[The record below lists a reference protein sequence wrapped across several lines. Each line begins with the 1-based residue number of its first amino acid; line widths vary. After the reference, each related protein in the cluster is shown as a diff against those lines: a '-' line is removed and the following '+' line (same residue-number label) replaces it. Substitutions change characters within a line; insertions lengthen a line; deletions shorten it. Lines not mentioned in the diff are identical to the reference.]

1 MEEESI
7 IDDKNKIVMK
17 LLHYFITEKNYNP
30 IILQGVEN
38 EIWLENLSEDYKVV
52 RIVSGHIHNDEQYDF
67 DKFKTKRILKKIK
80 KKTLSLN
87 MNVFSFFL
95 NISDNVTENLT
106 ENNNSLGVKINDEKD
121 LKKNETIKKVFPD
134 LSKKTEF
141 TEDGMELFA
150 KITSDINIHNQKDA
164 DRMENLFREKLP
176 LITNVIICLNVLIY
190 LFGALTG
197 NLDKMIS
204 MFCVDAAAIRKG
216 EIYRLFTAM
225 FIHENIFHLL
235 INCYIIYSVGS
246 QLESFL
252 GKIKYLIIYLFGG
265 LVAALFSM
273 SFLKTGYTSLGT
285 DGVMFAIMGSL
296 IYFGYHYRVYLGNVI
311 RNQIIPFVILS
322 ILLSILLGGIDIYA
336 YIGGLLGGLVITIAL
351 GVKDKTTT
359 FEKVNGWIVSLL
371 FLAFLTYIAFIY
383 TA

>member
-1 MEEESI
+1 MS
-7 IDDKNKIVMK
+7 
-17 LLHYFITEKNYNP
+17 EK
-30 IILQGVEN
+30 
-38 EIWLENLSEDYKVV
+38 D
-52 RIVSGHIHNDEQYDF
+52 
-67 DKFKTKRILKKIK
+67 LKKIK

-273 SFLKTGYTSLGT
+273 SF
-285 DGVMFAIMGSL
+285 
-296 IYFGYHYRVYLGNVI
+296 
-311 RNQIIPFVILS
+311 
-322 ILLSILLGGIDIYA
+322 
-336 YIGGLLGGLVITIAL
+336 
-351 GVKDKTTT
+351 
-359 FEKVNGWIVSLL
+359 
-371 FLAFLTYIAFIY
+371 
-383 TA
+383 

>member
-7 IDDKNKIVMK
+7 LDVKNKIVMK

-235 INCYIIYSVGS
+235 INC
-246 QLESFL
+246 
-252 GKIKYLIIYLFGG
+252 
-265 LVAALFSM
+265 
-273 SFLKTGYTSLGT
+273 
-285 DGVMFAIMGSL
+285 
-296 IYFGYHYRVYLGNVI
+296 
-311 RNQIIPFVILS
+311 
-322 ILLSILLGGIDIYA
+322 
-336 YIGGLLGGLVITIAL
+336 
-351 GVKDKTTT
+351 
-359 FEKVNGWIVSLL
+359 
-371 FLAFLTYIAFIY
+371 
-383 TA
+383 